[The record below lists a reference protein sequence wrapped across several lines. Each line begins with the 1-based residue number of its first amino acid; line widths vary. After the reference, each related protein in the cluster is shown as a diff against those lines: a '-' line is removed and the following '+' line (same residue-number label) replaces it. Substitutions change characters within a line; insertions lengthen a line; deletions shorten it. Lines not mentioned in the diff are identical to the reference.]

1 VSDTPN
7 LPLPQL
13 ANGQQN
19 FLLVNQ
25 SLAIIDALLQTPV
38 ISKDLTAAPGS
49 PANGALYIIGSAWAG
64 ITDAEAGNLAL
75 YRTDSGWIV
84 ITPKEG
90 WKKEV
95 AADEITY
102 RYDGEDWIEWS
113 TGAGGGMSNP
123 MTTAQDLIFGG
134 ESGAP
139 ERLAVGSNGQVLSV
153 VAGELVWATPAASS
167 GSVPVVTESGTS
179 LTATGSN
186 AGNYTRF
193 TNASAKTYSFDSAET
208 YAVGAEYHG
217 RNAGAGDLTLTE
229 VGSFAINPPAGG
241 TLVVEA
247 GGSFTL
253 KIVGA
258 AEADL
263 IGSVVAA

>member
-49 PANGALYIIGSAWAG
+49 PADGALYIMGSAWPG
-64 ITDAEAGNLAL
+64 ITDAAAGKLAL
-75 YRTDSGWIV
+75 YRAGSGWIV

-102 RYDGEDWIEWS
+102 RYDGADWVEWS
-113 TGAGGGMSNP
+113 TGGGGGMSNP
-123 MTTAQDLIFGG
+123 MTAAQDLIFGG

-139 ERLAVGSNGQVLSV
+139 ERLAVGSSGQVLSV
-153 VAGELVWATPAASS
+153 VAGELAWATPAASS
-167 GSVPVVTESGTS
+167 GPAPVVTESGAS
-179 LTATGSN
+179 LTATGAN

-208 YAVGAEYHG
+208 YGVGAEYHG
-217 RNAGAGDLTLTE
+217 RNAGAGGLTLAEAGTFTLNAP
-229 VGSFAINPPAGG
+229 VGG
-241 TLVVEA
+241 TLVVEE
-247 GGSFTL
+247 GGTFTV
-253 KIVGA
+253 KIVAPG
-258 AEADL
+258 EADVF
-263 IGSVVAA
+263 GSVVAS